1 MKETRKERE
10 RKNIS
15 EQNRAK
21 HSVIYD
27 IQIQQGFIVI
37 ISAGLPF
44 PIFPDIKEKEGR
56 GKGGIKE
63 GDYMGEKRG
72 GGDDDN

>member
-1 MKETRKERE
+1 M
-10 RKNIS
+10 
-15 EQNRAK
+15 
-21 HSVIYD
+21 IYD